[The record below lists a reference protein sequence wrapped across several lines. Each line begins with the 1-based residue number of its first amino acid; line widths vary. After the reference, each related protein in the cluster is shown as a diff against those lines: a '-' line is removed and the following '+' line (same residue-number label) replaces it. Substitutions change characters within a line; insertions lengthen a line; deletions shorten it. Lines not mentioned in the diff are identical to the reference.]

1 MFNFIGKLLSER
13 GLSSIPLIIV
23 SILTLGL
30 TQEVARASQGV
41 NFNTGSTLPGLL
53 RLAMVTMGFISTWFI
68 INRIFLLL
76 GQKIQK
82 FQDRRDDSL
91 KIGSREV
98 IADAEIDKIIDNTL
112 RFVKFA
118 ILAVFT
124 LFYLYLA
131 LSYFSWTQTISAQVF
146 SFVTTNFGQI
156 FQGLI
161 GYLPK
166 LIFLVVLSFILYY
179 LIKLVRFVFEEI
191 EKGFISVPGFDPEW
205 SVPTLRIASIALFFL
220 FVIIAF
226 PYLPG
231 SGSDAF
237 KGISIFLGIL
247 FSIGS
252 SSLISNVIAGI
263 LLTYT
268 RAFRQGDDVQID
280 GICGIIVDKG
290 FLTTRVLDYDNRFV
304 TIPNS
309 KILNSNIVNFRS
321 KPNPKD
327 SQYPAPA
334 VGIKV
339 ELPYDVDEDIA
350 YQMLLEAAREISGVL
365 ENPEPKVF
373 HTSLNNQ
380 GSVYLLKAYTNQP
393 NLRFSSE
400 LRRLIQKKFKAAG
413 LELSLRQHL
422 VHHGDKIAKSDLS
435 ELILR
440 TEREDN

>member
-53 RLAMVTMGFISTWFI
+53 RLAMVTVGFIFTWFI

-290 FLTTRVLDYDNRFV
+290 FLTTTEFPQGRLSGPTNEPRLLYGNTRSQVR
-304 TIPNS
+304 
-309 KILNSNIVNFRS
+309 LNQIKYTF
-321 KPNPKD
+321 
-327 SQYPAPA
+327 APA
-334 VGIKV
+334 K
-339 ELPYDVDEDIA
+339 
-350 YQMLLEAAREISGVL
+350 
-365 ENPEPKVF
+365 
-373 HTSLNNQ
+373 
-380 GSVYLLKAYTNQP
+380 
-393 NLRFSSE
+393 NLRVILDFFSGDRILSDVITPLSSAATGPISEYGRLNTILYPINLQSGLGFAWSE
-400 LRRLIQKKFKAAG
+400 LAG
-413 LELSLRQHL
+413 NR
-422 VHHGDKIAKSDLS
+422 
-435 ELILR
+435 
-440 TEREDN
+440 NP